1 MKESVSTRG
10 LNPSSERVRKKWHEG
25 SDVRKSTSMNE
36 FDVRFLKAE
45 LKEPH
50 INKYKQT
57 EQNERKTSN
66 FLSAEGWIASQVRS
80 LSDASRII

>member
-1 MKESVSTRG
+1 
-10 LNPSSERVRKKWHEG
+10 
-25 SDVRKSTSMNE
+25 MNE

-57 EQNERKTSN
+57 EQNERKTSTPYQ
-66 FLSAEGWIASQVRS
+66 LKAG
-80 LSDASRII
+80 

>member
-1 MKESVSTRG
+1 
-10 LNPSSERVRKKWHEG
+10 
-25 SDVRKSTSMNE
+25 MNE

-66 FLSAEGWIASQVRS
+66 SLSAEGWIASQVRS